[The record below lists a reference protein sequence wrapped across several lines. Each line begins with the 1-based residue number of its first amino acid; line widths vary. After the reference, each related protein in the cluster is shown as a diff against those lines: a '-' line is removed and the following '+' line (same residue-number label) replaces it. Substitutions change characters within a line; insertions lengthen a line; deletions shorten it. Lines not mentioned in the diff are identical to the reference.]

1 LTRFLLTPLP
11 FLKKLFGHLK
21 ISESACNSNEGSV
34 ITHSVGSVAQ
44 SLPVRWQAPPCG
56 KIKVNSDASLNKEKN
71 CIGIRVVA
79 RDSGGCF
86 LGGRCIYEQVLVD
99 PLMAEVMAAMKVVTF
114 SREVGFF
121 EAIFEGD
128 SLQIVKAINANT
140 PNLSKIGHFV
150 ESIKT
155 ELRLFRDAYSFVH
168 VSKGLKGVA
177 RALAK
182 EASCSLQDSVWLEK
196 VPRIIANVLLRVL
209 GNNCVPRSSPFGGS
223 IFILL
228 MK

>member
-1 LTRFLLTPLP
+1 MVFDQSFTHPTAV
-11 FLKKLFGHLK
+11 
-21 ISESACNSNEGSV
+21 SEEAVRSLEDFRLCNSNEGSV
-34 ITHSVGSVAQ
+34 IAHSGGSVAW

-99 PLMAEVMAAMKVVTF
+99 LLMAEVMAAMEAVTF

-121 EAIFEGD
+121 ETILEGD

-155 ELRLFRDAYSFVH
+155 ELRLLGMLILLSMFLR
-168 VSKGLKGVA
+168 
-177 RALAK
+177 
-182 EASCSLQDSVWLEK
+182 SLM
-196 VPRIIANVLLRVL
+196 VLLMHL
-209 GNNCVPRSSPFGGS
+209 
-223 IFILL
+223 
-228 MK
+228 

>member
-1 LTRFLLTPLP
+1 
-11 FLKKLFGHLK
+11 
-21 ISESACNSNEGSV
+21 
-34 ITHSVGSVAQ
+34 
-44 SLPVRWQAPPCG
+44 
-56 KIKVNSDASLNKEKN
+56 
-71 CIGIRVVA
+71 
-79 RDSGGCF
+79 
-86 LGGRCIYEQVLVD
+86 
-99 PLMAEVMAAMKVVTF
+99 MAEVMAAMKVVTF

-223 IFILL
+223 IFLLL